1 MINNTQTFLRNTFIQ
16 VLLVNLFALSAGA
29 LMYVS
34 LSFLFL

>member
-16 VLLVNLFALSAGA
+16 VLLVNLCALIAGA

-34 LSFLFL
+34 LSFFFL